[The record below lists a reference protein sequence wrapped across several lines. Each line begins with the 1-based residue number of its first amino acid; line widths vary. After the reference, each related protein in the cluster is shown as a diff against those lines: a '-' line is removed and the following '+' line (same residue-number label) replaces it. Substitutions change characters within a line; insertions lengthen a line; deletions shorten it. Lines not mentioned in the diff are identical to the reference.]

1 MKGIRTS
8 SLFHY
13 TDYNILKQIIKT
25 GLFPNY
31 CAEDIRV
38 VEQSGKVRGELIG
51 VPMVSFCDI
60 PLSRI
65 DEFADRYGFC
75 AIGLRKEWA
84 DNKAINP
91 VFYAK
96 DPNTLEAFITMTFIA
111 KQLQYKARTL
121 DDTFSSVPDFSNAEQ
136 SERFEFF
143 LFSKKLKEDTLPLF
157 GYVKKYEGERT
168 ITDEDGTKKTVS
180 QNNYIENEWRYIIPE
195 SQTVKWLWGERAY
208 SDWRGDKSKSKPAPS
223 KELKTHTLT
232 FNVDDISFIIVET
245 EEQVKEMI
253 TWLSYVKKI
262 GGNLICP
269 KDITDSKERRRI
281 FEICHRTLVSKV
293 ISLERIRMDF

>member
-13 TDYNILKQIIKT
+13 TDYSTLKQIIKT

-38 VEQSGKVRGELIG
+38 INSFGKVRGELIG

-65 DEFADRYGFC
+65 DEFADRYGSC

-121 DDTFSSVPDFSNAEQ
+121 DDTISFAPDFSNAEQ
-136 SERFEFF
+136 VEFF
-143 LFSKKLKEDTLPLF
+143 LFSKRLKEDTLPLF

-168 ITDEDGTKKTVS
+168 ITDKAGKQKTVN

-195 SQTVKWLWGERAY
+195 SKTVKWLWGEKDY
-208 SDWRGDKSKSKPAPS
+208 STWRGDKSKPKPAPS
-223 KELKTHTLT
+223 KELKTHTLS

-262 GGNLICP
+262 GGDLICS
-269 KDITDSKERRRI
+269 KEITDSKERRRF
-281 FEICHRTLVSKV
+281 FEICHRKLVSKV

>member
-13 TDYNILKQIIKT
+13 TDYDILKKIIRT

-31 CAEDIRV
+31 CAEDISF
-38 VEQSGKVRGELIG
+38 EQNNKQRGELIG

-65 DEFADRYGFC
+65 DEFADRYSFC
-75 AIGLRKEWA
+75 AIGLHKSWA

-96 DPNTLEAFITMTFIA
+96 DPSTLEAFNTMTFIA
-111 KQLQYKARTL
+111 RQLQYKARTL
-121 DDTFSSVPDFSNAEQ
+121 DDTISFSPDFSNAEQ
-136 SERFEFF
+136 VGFF
-143 LFSKKLKEDTLPLF
+143 YLSKALRENTLPLF
-157 GYVKKYEGERT
+157 GYVKKYEGERQ
-168 ITDEDGTKKTVS
+168 ITGEDGKQSTII

-195 SQTVKWLWGERAY
+195 SNTVKWLWGEQEY
-208 SDWRGDKSKSKPAPS
+208 NSWRGDKTKPKPSPS
-223 KELKTHTLT
+223 KEIKDHTLT

-253 TWLSYVKKI
+253 PWLSYVKNV
-262 GGNLICP
+262 GGHPVCP
-269 KDITDSKERRRI
+269 KEVTDLKERGRI
-281 FEICHRTLVSKV
+281 IENVHRKLISKV
-293 ISLERIRMDF
+293 ISLERIRLDF